1 MYILKSATR
10 IVLILLILS
19 IIVLNFLGI
28 EVQEPLKTVV
38 LMVVSFYFWNKMSS
52 VSKEP
57 IDPNKQ

>member
-19 IIVLNFLGI
+19 IIVLNFLWI